1 MWRQPKPYGSRSR
14 LFNAVF
20 GLLLLLAPATA
31 AADKVVLAF
40 GDSLTAGYGLAEAEG
55 FPRQLEARLRAEGL
69 AVRVRN
75 AGVSGDTTA
84 GGRARLAW
92 TLAEPADLVILS
104 LGANDALRGIEPA
117 VTKANLDAM
126 LEELGKRKLKVLLAG
141 MLAPRNLGDDYTKR
155 FDTIYPELAKAHGV
169 PLYPFFLAG
178 VARQPELNQADGIH
192 PNAAGVKRLVDD
204 ILPHVLALL
213 R

>member
-192 PNAAGVKRLVDD
+192 PNAAGVKRLVDG